1 MYVLG
6 SRIARIGRAKGHL
19 TPADMISDYYN
30 SPAAL
35 RLLVALI
42 GFLYAVPYVVLQIR
56 AGGFLAQQM
65 FSGQW
70 SFEIGAS
77 ALALIAMVYI
87 MFGGMRS
94 VAWTDVIQG
103 LLLIGG
109 MLLGGI
115 AVVAAFGG
123 LAGFFEAVRNLPPT
137 SLSVPGTTAS
147 WPAEKLFTVCM
158 FASLGSMIQPAQWMR
173 YYAARSTNTL
183 RRSAVI
189 FAVLLTAC
197 FLFGVILVGLGGQ
210 ALYPLHEDGQYR
222 FAASA
227 GDRPTEGDFVLADP
241 DQTKVNWDKLLSHPR
256 VGTRTGEFDQIMMV
270 VLKEH
275 LPVLLGPLGPLMV
288 ALLLVAIAA
297 ASMSTAD
304 SNLHALSAVLTHD
317 VWDRFVRPNASE
329 YERKWVGRGI
339 IAGAT
344 VLALV
349 LVIVS
354 RHVERFNP
362 VAMIVPL
369 MVLAIAFSSQLIPV
383 TLDMLFLRRGTRAG
397 AIAGMIVGLAIVFLF
412 SPLLSIL
419 TESLGI
425 DQALAQMK
433 KTIDVGAWGLL
444 SNLVVFVLVGLVT
457 RPPDQQR
464 VAEYE
469 RLSGSP
475 W

>member
-1 MYVLG
+1 M
-6 SRIARIGRAKGHL
+6 
-19 TPADMISDYYN
+19 
-30 SPAAL
+30 
-35 RLLVALI
+35 
-42 GFLYAVPYVVLQIR
+42 
-56 AGGFLAQQM
+56 
-65 FSGQW
+65 
-70 SFEIGAS
+70 
-77 ALALIAMVYI
+77 
-87 MFGGMRS
+87 
-94 VAWTDVIQG
+94 
-103 LLLIGG
+103 
-109 MLLGGI
+109 
-115 AVVAAFGG
+115 VAAFGG

-354 RHVERFNP
+354 RHVER
-362 VAMIVPL
+362 L
-369 MVLAIAFSSQLIPV
+369 
-383 TLDMLFLRRGTRAG
+383 TR
-397 AIAGMIVGLAIVFLF
+397 
-412 SPLLSIL
+412 SP
-419 TESLGI
+419 
-425 DQALAQMK
+425 
-433 KTIDVGAWGLL
+433 
-444 SNLVVFVLVGLVT
+444 
-457 RPPDQQR
+457 
-464 VAEYE
+464 
-469 RLSGSP
+469 
-475 W
+475 

>member
-70 SFEIGAS
+70 SLEIGAS
-77 ALALIAMVYI
+77 ALALIAMGYI

-158 FASLGSMIQPAQWMR
+158 LASLGSMIQPAQWMR

-241 DQTKVNWDKLLSHPR
+241 DQTKVNWDKLLPHRGSAPGR
-256 VGTRTGEFDQIMMV
+256 ASSTR
-270 VLKEH
+270 
-275 LPVLLGPLGPLMV
+275 
-288 ALLLVAIAA
+288 
-297 ASMSTAD
+297 S
-304 SNLHALSAVLTHD
+304 
-317 VWDRFVRPNASE
+317 
-329 YERKWVGRGI
+329 
-339 IAGAT
+339 
-344 VLALV
+344 
-349 LVIVS
+349 
-354 RHVERFNP
+354 
-362 VAMIVPL
+362 
-369 MVLAIAFSSQLIPV
+369 
-383 TLDMLFLRRGTRAG
+383 
-397 AIAGMIVGLAIVFLF
+397 
-412 SPLLSIL
+412 
-419 TESLGI
+419 
-425 DQALAQMK
+425 
-433 KTIDVGAWGLL
+433 
-444 SNLVVFVLVGLVT
+444 
-457 RPPDQQR
+457 
-464 VAEYE
+464 
-469 RLSGSP
+469 
-475 W
+475 